1 MGETSDV
8 RLQTSD
14 GARQPLA
21 ESRETG
27 NERLETFRSRN
38 RFVDFGR
45 RLVQNPQALI
55 GLVICLVYVFLGTV
69 GPLLT
74 EHDYESQDLMATY
87 LRPLHDEHIL
97 GTDDLGRDMYARL
110 ATGIRISLLVGFGVT
125 AIAMVI
131 GMFFGVLA
139 GYFRGWV
146 DTVISGFVEF
156 TWSFPLILI
165 AVVLTGAFGPG
176 LKATVLA
183 IGLLNWAG
191 FARVIRGEV
200 LALREREFVQA
211 AQASG
216 AGDGRILLRHIVPN
230 IVAPTLVMASYYVAL
245 AIIAEAGLSFIG
257 MGAQPPL
264 PSLGVMVAGGRNFML
279 FDHWISTIPGIAIV
293 LIVLGLNF
301 LGDGLRDVL
310 DPRLRR

>member
-1 MGETSDV
+1 MEGKAV
-8 RLQTSD
+8 RGQGSEKSF
-14 GARQPLA
+14 PFPV
-21 ESRETG
+21 SR
-27 NERLETFRSRN
+27 NERRETFRARN
-38 RFVDFGR
+38 RIADLGR
-45 RLVQNPQALI
+45 RLGRNPQALI
-55 GLVICLVYVFLGTV
+55 GLVICGIYVFLGTF

-74 EHDYESQDLMATY
+74 SHDYADQNLMATY
-87 LRPLHDEHIL
+87 VRPLDDQHFL
-97 GTDDLGRDMYARL
+97 GTDDLGRDLFSRL
-110 ATGIRISLLVGFGVT
+110 ATGIRISLLIGFGVT
-125 AIAMVI
+125 AIAMVV
-131 GMFFGVLA
+131 GMLFGVLA
-139 GYFRGWV
+139 GYSRGRT
-146 DTVISGFVEF
+146 DMIISGFVEF

-165 AVVLTGAFGPG
+165 AVVLTGALGPG

-183 IGLLNWAG
+183 IGLINWAG

-211 AQASG
+211 AQAIG
-216 AGDGRILLRHIVPN
+216 ASDGRILVRHIFPN

-264 PSLGVMVAGGRNFML
+264 PSLGVMVASGRNFML
-279 FDHWISTIPGIAIV
+279 FDHWISTIPGVAIV

-301 LGDGLRDVL
+301 LGDGLRDLL

>member
-1 MGETSDV
+1 MQGTEV
-8 RLQTSD
+8 RGQGSGIRD
-14 GARQPLA
+14 QAPG
-21 ESRETG
+21 ESRDTG
-27 NERLETFRSRN
+27 IERLETFRSRN
-38 RFVDFGR
+38 RFADFGR
-45 RLVQNPQALI
+45 RLVRNPQALI

-74 EHDYESQDLMATY
+74 SHDYESQDLMATY

-146 DTVISGFVEF
+146 DTVVSGFVEF

-216 AGDGRILLRHIVPN
+216 ASNGRILLRHIVPN

-279 FDHWISTIPGIAIV
+279 FDHWISTIPGVAIV

-301 LGDGLRDVL
+301 LGDGLRDIL

>member
-1 MGETSDV
+1 MIAAETTDAG
-8 RLQTSD
+8 LQTSD
-14 GARQPLA
+14 IRRAP
-21 ESRETG
+21 
-27 NERLETFRSRN
+27 
-38 RFVDFGR
+38 RFVGFGR
-45 RLVQNPQALI
+45 RLVRNPQALI
-55 GLVICLVYVFLGTV
+55 GLVICLVYFVIAAI
-69 GPLLT
+69 GPALT
-74 EHDYESQDLMATY
+74 SHDYETQNLMGTY
-87 LRPLHDEHIL
+87 LRPLSAGHIL
-97 GTDDLGRDMYARL
+97 GTDDLGRDLYARL

-125 AIAMVI
+125 AIAMLVGI
-131 GMFFGVLA
+131 FFGILA

-146 DTVISGFVEF
+146 DTVISGVVEF

-165 AVVLTGAFGPG
+165 AVVLAGALGPG

-183 IGLLNWAG
+183 IGLINWAG

-200 LALREREFVQA
+200 LALREQEYIQA
-211 AQASG
+211 AKAIGVSD
-216 AGDGRILLRHIVPN
+216 ARILLRHVLPN

-264 PSLGVMVAGGRNFML
+264 PSLGAMVAGGRNFL
-279 FDHWISTIPGIAIV
+279 QFDHWISTIPGVAIV

-301 LGDGLRDVL
+301 LGDGLRDLL

>member
-1 MGETSDV
+1 V
-8 RLQTSD
+8 
-14 GARQPLA
+14 A
-21 ESRETG
+21 
-27 NERLETFRSRN
+27 
-38 RFVDFGR
+38 DFGR
-45 RLVQNPQALI
+45 RLIRNPQALI
-55 GLVICLVYVFLGTV
+55 GLVICAVYVFLGTF

-74 EHDYESQDLMATY
+74 SHDYESQKLMATY
-87 LRPLHDEHIL
+87 LRPLDDQHIL
-97 GTDDLGRDMYARL
+97 GTDDLGRDLFARL
-110 ATGIRISLLVGFGVT
+110 ATGIRISLLIGFGVT
-125 AIAMVI
+125 AIAMIV
-131 GMFFGVLA
+131 GMIFGVLA
-139 GYFRGWV
+139 GYFRGPT

-165 AVVLTGAFGPG
+165 AVVLTGALGPG

-183 IGLLNWAG
+183 IGLINWAG

-211 AQASG
+211 AQAIG
-216 AGDGRILLRHIVPN
+216 ASDGRILVRHIFPN

-264 PSLGVMVAGGRNFML
+264 PSLGVMVASGRNFML
-279 FDHWISTIPGIAIV
+279 FDHWISTIPGVAIV

-301 LGDGLRDVL
+301 LGDGLRDLL